1 LRNGLPDL
9 GGINPASP
17 DTIKAM
23 PPEELFNYL
32 GVRLNG
38 EKSAG
43 KKLTLNVNFTDLDAP
58 YALTVENGTLN
69 YSTQSAPTADATV
82 TLTKAMLDIV
92 QLGQVSLGRAI
103 AAGDMTIEGRK
114 EALGEFLGRLDTF
127 PFWFNIV
134 TP

>member
-1 LRNGLPDL
+1 LRNGVPDL
-9 GGINPASP
+9 GGIKPARP

-38 EKSAG
+38 EKAAG

-69 YSTQSAPTADATV
+69 YSTQSAPTAAATV

-92 QLGQVSLGRAI
+92 QFGHVSLGRAI
-103 AAGDMTIEGRK
+103 AAGDVTIEVGRRPW
-114 EALGEFLGRLDTF
+114 ASFSGGS
-127 PFWFNIV
+127 
-134 TP
+134 TPSRSGSIS